1 MWKNQILDRY
11 KKELALVNLLA
22 EIDAKKADFE
32 KNISGLTCRGN
43 PYGLTG
49 MRPEVSKRLYVLV
62 REFKPKNLVE
72 TGVCNGVSTTV
83 ILAALERNKAGSFNS
98 IDLPVLMISP
108 DCIQEK

>member
-1 MWKNQILDRY
+1 MVDLF
-11 KKELALVNLLA
+11 A

-43 PYGLTG
+43 PYGFTG
-49 MRPEVSKRLYVLV
+49 MRPEVSKRLYGLV
-62 REFKPKNLVE
+62 REFKPKTLVE
-72 TGVCNGVSTTV
+72 TGVCNGVSIAV
-83 ILAALERNKAGSFNS
+83 ILAVLARNEAGLFYS